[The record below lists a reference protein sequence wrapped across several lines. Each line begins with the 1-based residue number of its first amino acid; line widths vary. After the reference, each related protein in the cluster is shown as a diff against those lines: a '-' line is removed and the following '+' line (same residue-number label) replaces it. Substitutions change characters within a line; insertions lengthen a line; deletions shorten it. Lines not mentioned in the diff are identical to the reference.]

1 MTWTLSCVSGPDD
14 DFLPITFLLSH
25 QIKKF
30 IRIWVKPHI
39 FGPAPSHACPVAWPV
54 LVIDTQVSPC
64 HSVCS
69 GGLTLVFAWAPRVPS
84 ALHIHQLVSLSAGQF
99 IINSCWLVKSG
110 PGRGTHTY
118 IYIHCE
124 DPLAVDGF
132 QRPWT
137 HPLPLNDGHSPESSN
152 TYSVNLLPPSPSSLT
167 LSCFFPHS
175 VSLPFLVPPLLS
187 TFCHHVRNFC
197 IKSSP
202 SGLRGGNMKMKCGHG
217 WPCAVCVCHACLAEV
232 EM

>member
-1 MTWTLSCVSGPDD
+1 MILNFLVLPSDKKVNFHVSQTAVFWVSSKQSLSCCLAGASDWHPGQP
-14 DFLPITFLLSH
+14 LPL
-25 QIKKF
+25 
-30 IRIWVKPHI
+30 WVQW
-39 FGPAPSHACPVAWPV
+39 GSDTCVAWV
-54 LVIDTQVSPC
+54 LC
-64 HSVCS
+64 
-69 GGLTLVFAWAPRVPS
+69 VPS
-84 ALHIHQLVSLSAGQF
+84 ALHIHQPVSLSAGQF

-124 DPLAVDGF
+124 DPLAMDGF

-137 HPLPLNDGHSPESSN
+137 HPLSLNDGHSPESSN
-152 TYSVNLLPPSPSSLT
+152 TYSVNLLSPYHLFLLLSLRF
-167 LSCFFPHS
+167 LAHS
-175 VSLPFLVPPLLS
+175 VSLHLFFLFSLLLS

-202 SGLRGGNMKMKCGHG
+202 SGQWGGNMKMKCGGRG
-217 WPCAVCVCHACLAEV
+217 WSFAMCVCHACLAEV